1 MGREAECWCTAGAE
15 AAQAKA
21 LLETG
26 CVILRGAIRRR
37 WATAQLQDLRI
48 EGRRLC
54 FSAADEAVAL
64 ELGAEE
70 AERWLTKINTPL
82 PSLQS
87 KLGIGA
93 ASPAFVCGVLD
104 DAVLAEALADATT
117 TRADEAAV
125 LVAVARSQAE
135 LAAALKV
142 HAQMPASAVW
152 VVHPKG
158 KGATLSDAQ
167 VRSTLRA
174 LAYVDNKTSAVSA
187 TLTATRYARPARP

>member
-37 WATAQLQDLRI
+37 WNTAQLQDLRI

-54 FSAADEAVAL
+54 FTAADEAVAL

-70 AERWLTKINTPL
+70 AGRWLEKLNAPL
-82 PSLQS
+82 PSLAS
-87 KLGIGA
+87 KLGISA
-93 ASPAFVCGVLD
+93 ASPAYVCGVLD

-117 TRADEAAV
+117 TRPDEAAV
-125 LVAVARSQAE
+125 LIAVARSQAE
-135 LAAALKV
+135 LAASLKV
-142 HAQMPASAVW
+142 HASMAAGAVW

-158 KGATLSDAQ
+158 KGASLSDAQ

-174 LAYVDNKTSAVSA
+174 LGYVDNKTSAVSA

>member
-1 MGREAECWCTAGAE
+1 MGREAECWCTAGSE

-37 WATAQLQDLRI
+37 WNTAQLQDLRI

-70 AERWLTKINTPL
+70 AARWLSALNTPL

-87 KLGIGA
+87 KLGISA
-93 ASPAFVCGVLD
+93 SSPAWVCGVLD
-104 DAVLAEALADATT
+104 DAALAAALKDATAAS
-117 TRADEAAV
+117 ADEAAV
-125 LVAVARSQAE
+125 LVAVARSPAE
-135 LAAALKV
+135 LATALKV
-142 HAQMPASAVW
+142 HADMSARAVW

-158 KGATLSDAQ
+158 KGASLSDAQ
-167 VRSTLRA
+167 VRSAMRA
-174 LAYVDNKTSAVSA
+174 LDYVDNKTSAVSA
-187 TLTATRYARPARP
+187 ALTATRYARSAKP

>member
-26 CVILRGAIRRR
+26 CVILRGGLRRR
-37 WATAQLQDLRI
+37 WATAQLQDLRV

-70 AERWLTKINTPL
+70 AERWLAVLNTPL
-82 PSLQS
+82 PSLAS
-87 KLGIGA
+87 KLGISA
-93 ASPAFVCGVLD
+93 SSPAYVSGALD
-104 DAVLAEALADATT
+104 DEALAEALGGATT
-117 TRADEAAV
+117 DSAEAAAV
-125 LVAVARSQAE
+125 LIAVARSQGE

-142 HAQMPASAVW
+142 HAGMPARAVW
-152 VVHPKG
+152 VIHPKG
-158 KGATLSDAQ
+158 KGASLSDAQ

-174 LAYVDNKTSAVSA
+174 LGYVDNKTSAVSA
-187 TLTATRYARPARP
+187 ALTATRYARSAGP

>member
-37 WATAQLQDLRI
+37 YDTAQLQDLRI

-54 FSAADEAVAL
+54 FSVADEAVAL

-70 AERWLTKINTPL
+70 AGRWLTKLNTPL
-82 PSLQS
+82 PTLQS
-87 KLGIGA
+87 KLGISA
-93 ASPAFVCGVLD
+93 DSPAYVCGELD
-104 DAVLAEALADATT
+104 DAVLAEALAGATT
-117 TRADEAAV
+117 DSADAAAV
-125 LVAVARSQAE
+125 LVAVARSPSE

-142 HAQMPASAVW
+142 HADMPARALW

-158 KGATLSDAQ
+158 KGASLSDAQ

-174 LAYVDNKTSAVSA
+174 LGYVDNKTSAVSA
-187 TLTATRYARPARP
+187 ALTATRYARSAGP

>member
-21 LLETG
+21 LLETAG
-26 CVILRGAIRRR
+26 VILRGAIRRR
-37 WATAQLQDLRI
+37 WDTAQLQDLRI

-54 FSAADEAVAL
+54 FNVANEAVAL

-70 AERWLTKINTPL
+70 AARWLSKLNTPP

-93 ASPAFVCGVLD
+93 SSPAFVCGPLD
-104 DAVLAEALADATT
+104 DAALAQALAGATT
-117 TRADEAAV
+117 DSADDAV
-125 LVAVARSQAE
+125 VMIAVARSPAD

-142 HAQMPASAVW
+142 HATMPARAVW

-158 KGATLSDAQ
+158 KGASLSDAQ
-167 VRSTLRA
+167 VRATLRA
-174 LAYVDNKTSAVSA
+174 AGYVDNKTSAVSA
-187 TLTATRYARPARP
+187 LLTATRYTR

>member
-1 MGREAECWCTAGAE
+1 MGREADCWCTAGSE

-37 WATAQLQDLRI
+37 WATAQLQDLRV

-54 FSAADEAVAL
+54 FSAGDEAVAL

-70 AERWLTKINTPL
+70 AARWLDKLTTPL

-87 KLGIGA
+87 KLGISA

-104 DAVLAEALADATT
+104 DTVLAEALADATT
-117 TRADEAAV
+117 ARADDAAV
-125 LVAVARSQAE
+125 LIAVARSQTE

-142 HAQMPASAVW
+142 HASMPSSAVW

-158 KGATLSDAQ
+158 
-167 VRSTLRA
+167 
-174 LAYVDNKTSAVSA
+174 
-187 TLTATRYARPARP
+187 